1 VHTGEEGERSKA
13 SECGVDGMKSE
24 DDFEVIAVTCA
35 ETDAAVKDFCRQITA
50 HGTQAIID
58 GANDAGGFCGGFEA
72 EDGGDVFGVDSGR
85 GFGCGTE
92 PQLEEGYGIVT
103 AEAFFGCRKEDA
115 GIEATKVNGL
125 WVAGRVFILA
135 LFLVGHEAERCLG
148 CILSGAG
155 VGHIGRATTKFG
167 DSKGH
172 ANATF

>member
-1 VHTGEEGERSKA
+1 
-13 SECGVDGMKSE
+13 MKSE

-50 HGTQAIID
+50 HGTEAIID

-72 EDGGDVFGVDSGR
+72 EDGGDVFGVDSGWC
-85 GFGCGTE
+85 FGCGTE
-92 PQLEEGYGIVT
+92 PQLEEGHGVVT
-103 AEAFFGCRKEDA
+103 AEAFFRCRKEDA

-125 WVAGRVFILA
+125 WVAGCIFVLA
-135 LFLVGHEAERCLG
+135 LFLVGDEAERRLSG
-148 CILSGAG
+148 ILSGAG
-155 VGHIGRATTKFG
+155 SGHVGRATAKLG